1 MTTHMNILKEIKTSL
16 VVAAILLVIC
26 CGVYPL
32 VIFGAGQLLFPKQAN
47 GSLVLDEK
55 GSAIASTLLAQNF
68 TADKYFNP
76 RPSAAGT
83 GYDSTSS
90 GGSNYGATSEALHDA
105 VKQRV
110 ADYRKANN
118 LPDTQSV
125 PADAVEASGSGLDPH
140 ISLKNA
146 ALQVP
151 RVAKARNVSEDD
163 LKALVIKYT
172 DGRDFGILGEPGVN
186 IVKLNLA
193 LDGKYK

>member
-1 MTTHMNILKEIKTSL
+1 MNILKEIKTTVVVTL
-16 VVAAILLVIC
+16 VLLIIC
-26 CGVYPL
+26 CGLYPL
-32 VIFGAGQLLFPKQAN
+32 VVFGAGQLLFPKQAN
-47 GSLVLDEK
+47 GSLVMDADGK
-55 GSAIASTLLAQNF
+55 PIASTLLAQNF

-90 GGSNYGATSEALHDA
+90 GGSNYGATSQALHDA

-118 LPDTQSV
+118 LPDSQVV
-125 PADAVEASGSGLDPH
+125 PADAVTASGSGLDPH
-140 ISLKNA
+140 ISIKNA
-146 ALQVP
+146 LLQLP
-151 RVAKARNVSEDD
+151 RVAKARSMSEDD
-163 LKALVIKYT
+163 LKKLVDQYT

-193 LDGKYK
+193 LDGKFK

>member
-1 MTTHMNILKEIKTSL
+1 MNMLKEIKTSL
-16 VVAAILLVIC
+16 IVTAVLLVIC
-26 CGVYPL
+26 CGIYPL
-32 VIFGAGQLLFPKQAN
+32 VIFGAGQLLFPRQAN
-47 GSLVLDEK
+47 GSLVLGDQGK
-55 GSAIASTLLAQNF
+55 PIASTLLGQTF
-68 TADKYFNP
+68 SADKYFTP

-90 GGSNYGATSEALHDA
+90 GGSNYGATSQALHDA

-118 LPDTQSV
+118 LPDDQPV
-125 PADAVEASGSGLDPH
+125 PADAVTASASGLDPH

-151 RVAKARNVSEDD
+151 RVARARGMSEDD
-163 LKALVIKYT
+163 LRALVAKYT
-172 DGRDFGILGEPGVN
+172 DGPDFGILGEPGVN
-186 IVKLNLA
+186 VVKLNLA

>member
-1 MTTHMNILKEIKTSL
+1 MSILKEIKTSAVITL
-16 VVAAILLVIC
+16 VLLVIC

-47 GSLVLDEK
+47 GSIVRDDK
-55 GSAIASTLLAQNF
+55 GNPIASTLLAQNF

-90 GGSNYGATSEALHDA
+90 GGSNYGATSQALHDA
-105 VKQRV
+105 VQQRV
-110 ADYRKANN
+110 SDYRKANN
-118 LPDTQSV
+118 LAADQLV
-125 PADAVEASGSGLDPH
+125 PADAVTASGSGLDPH

-146 ALQVP
+146 ALQLP
-151 RVAKARNVSEDD
+151 RVAKARGLSEDD
-163 LKALVIKYT
+163 LKALVDKYT

-186 IVKLNLA
+186 IIKLNLA
-193 LDGKYK
+193 LDGKLK

>member
-1 MTTHMNILKEIKTSL
+1 MNIRKEIKTSIIVTL
-16 VVAAILLVIC
+16 VLLIIC
-26 CGVYPL
+26 CVIYPL
-32 VIFGAGQLLFPKQAN
+32 VVFGAAQLLFHRQAN
-47 GSLVLDEK
+47 GSLVLD
-55 GSAIASTLLAQNF
+55 GSGKPIASTLLAQNF

-90 GGSNYGATSEALHDA
+90 GGSNYGATSQALHDA

-118 LPDTQSV
+118 LPDTQVV
-125 PADAVEASGSGLDPH
+125 PADAVTASGSGLDPH
-140 ISLKNA
+140 ISIKNA
-146 ALQVP
+146 MFQLP
-151 RVAKARNVSEDD
+151 RVAKARNMSEDD
-163 LKALVIKYT
+163 LKKLVDQYT

>member
-1 MTTHMNILKEIKTSL
+1 MNILKEIKTSAIVTLVLL
-16 VVAAILLVIC
+16 VVC
-26 CGVYPL
+26 CGAYPL

-47 GSLVLDEK
+47 GSLVLDDK
-55 GSAIASTLLAQNF
+55 GKPIASTLLAQNF
-68 TADKYFNP
+68 TADKYFAP

-90 GGSNYGATSEALHDA
+90 GGSNLGATSQALHDA

-110 ADYRKANN
+110 ADYRKANS
-118 LPDTQSV
+118 LPDSQPV

-151 RVAKARNVSEDD
+151 RVAKARGLSEDD
-163 LKALVIKYT
+163 LKKLVDQYT
-172 DGRDFGILGEPGVN
+172 DGRDFGLLGEPGVN

>member
-1 MTTHMNILKEIKTSL
+1 MNILNEVKTSAIL
-16 VVAAILLVIC
+16 TLILLVIC
-26 CGVYPL
+26 CAAYPL
-32 VIFGAGQLLFPKQAN
+32 VVFGAGQLLFPKQAN
-47 GSLVLDEK
+47 GSLVYDASGK
-55 GSAIASTLLAQNF
+55 PIASTLLAQNF

-90 GGSNYGATSEALHDA
+90 AGSNYGSTSQALHDA

-118 LPDTQSV
+118 LPDTQLV
-125 PADAVEASGSGLDPH
+125 PPDAVTASGSGLDPH
-140 ISLKNA
+140 ISIKNA
-146 ALQVP
+146 LLQLP
-151 RVAKARNVSEDD
+151 RVARARNMKEDD
-163 LKALVIKYT
+163 LEKLMEHYT

>member
-1 MTTHMNILKEIKTSL
+1 MNIIKEIKTSL
-16 VVAAILLVIC
+16 IVTVVLLVIC
-26 CGVYPL
+26 CAAYPL

-47 GSLVLDEK
+47 GSLVLDDK
-55 GSAIASTLLAQNF
+55 GNPIASTLLAQNF

-90 GGSNYGATSEALHDA
+90 GGSNFGATSQALHDA
-105 VKQRV
+105 VKQRI

-118 LPDTQSV
+118 LPDTQPV

-146 ALQVP
+146 ALQLP
-151 RVAKARNVSEDD
+151 RVAKARNISEDD
-163 LKALVIKYT
+163 LKALVEKYT

>member
-1 MTTHMNILKEIKTSL
+1 MNILKELKTSAIVTL
-16 VVAAILLVIC
+16 VLLVIC

-32 VIFGAGQLLFPKQAN
+32 VVFGAGQLLFSRQAN
-47 GSLVLDEK
+47 GSLVLDDQGK
-55 GSAIASTLLAQNF
+55 PIASTLLAQNF

-90 GGSNYGATSEALHDA
+90 GGSNYGATSQALHDA

-110 ADYRKANN
+110 ADYRKANH
-118 LPDTQSV
+118 LADDELV

-140 ISLKNA
+140 ISLNNA
-146 ALQVP
+146 ALQLP
-151 RVAKARNVSEDD
+151 RVAKARGISKDD
-163 LKALVIKYT
+163 LKKLVDQYT
-172 DGRDFGILGEPGVN
+172 DGRDFGILGDPGVN

>member
-1 MTTHMNILKEIKTSL
+1 MNILKEIKTSAIITL
-16 VVAAILLVIC
+16 ILLVIC
-26 CGVYPL
+26 CGAYPL
-32 VIFGAGQLLFPKQAN
+32 VIYGVGQLAFPRQAN
-47 GSLVLDEK
+47 GSLVVDGDGK
-55 GSAIASTLLAQNF
+55 PIASTLLAQDF

-90 GGSNYGATSEALHDA
+90 SGSNLGATSQALHDA

-110 ADYRKANN
+110 ADYRKANG
-118 LPDTQSV
+118 LPDSQLV
-125 PADAVEASGSGLDPH
+125 PGDAVTASGSGLDPH
-140 ISLKNA
+140 ISIKNA
-146 ALQVP
+146 LLQLP
-151 RVAKARNVSEDD
+151 RVAKARAMSAD
-163 LKALVIKYT
+163 ALQKLVDQYT

>member
-1 MTTHMNILKEIKTSL
+1 MNIFKEIKTSL
-16 VVAAILLVIC
+16 LVTIVLLIIC

-32 VIFGAGQLLFPKQAN
+32 VIFGAAQLLFPKQAN
-47 GSLVLDEK
+47 GSLALDDQGK
-55 GSAIASTLLAQNF
+55 PIASTLLAQDF
-68 TADKYFNP
+68 AADQYFNP

-90 GGSNYGATSEALHDA
+90 GGSNYGSTSQALHDA
-105 VKQRV
+105 VQQRV

-118 LPDTQSV
+118 LTTDQLV

-146 ALQVP
+146 ALQIP
-151 RVAKARNVSEDD
+151 RVAKARGMSEDD
-163 LKALVIKYT
+163 LKALVAKYT

>member
-1 MTTHMNILKEIKTSL
+1 MNILKEIKTSVIVTL
-16 VVAAILLVIC
+16 VLLIVC
-26 CGVYPL
+26 CLIYPL
-32 VIFGAGQLLFPKQAN
+32 VVFGAGQLLFPRQAN
-47 GSLVLDEK
+47 GSLVVDSSGK
-55 GSAIASTLLAQNF
+55 PIASTLLAQNF

-90 GGSNYGATSEALHDA
+90 GGSNLGATSQALHDA

-110 ADYRKANN
+110 SDYRKANN
-118 LPDTQSV
+118 LPDSQVV
-125 PADAVEASGSGLDPH
+125 PADAVTCSGSGLDPH
-140 ISLKNA
+140 ISIKNA
-146 ALQVP
+146 MFQLP
-151 RVAKARNVSEDD
+151 RVAKARGLSEDD
-163 LKALVIKYT
+163 LKKLVDQYT